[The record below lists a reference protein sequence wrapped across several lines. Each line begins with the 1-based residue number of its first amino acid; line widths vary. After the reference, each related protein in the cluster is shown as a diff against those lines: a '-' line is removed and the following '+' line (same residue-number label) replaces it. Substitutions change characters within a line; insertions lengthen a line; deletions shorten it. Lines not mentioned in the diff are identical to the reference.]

1 MKHGAE
7 DATEDAVAQTKR
19 QIGLE
24 ARLQQLEERCR
35 VSINRTVMQAYRVA
49 RCMTHPASAQ
59 VKYIMKF
66 SDEFEKE
73 GRRFGAGSAMSHFLL
88 THLSAG

>member
-1 MKHGAE
+1 MGVKHGAE

-35 VSINRTVMQAYRVA
+35 VSINRTVIRDQ
-49 RCMTHPASAQ
+49 
-59 VKYIMKF
+59 
-66 SDEFEKE
+66 
-73 GRRFGAGSAMSHFLL
+73 
-88 THLSAG
+88 